1 MGIFRKE
8 AIASNKSNWIGRSS
22 RSIPKAY
29 GIPFFLSFII
39 IFILLCLIIKGTYS
53 INVEA
58 SGVVAFNPN
67 AYSLISPMDG
77 MVEGVKVIDG
87 QYVSVNE
94 KIMFI
99 NNKIKGASGIVSK
112 EKRENLN
119 NIMKLFNEKI
129 ILLNKKRDVNL
140 LKLSEAILNK
150 KNELRNVEGFLSVNK
165 VILSYSKD
173 KYDSFISYKNK
184 GVISEMML
192 YESRES
198 VLLND
203 EKLKNTLVNLT
214 RVKSD
219 LINLE
224 KEVNILSFSTDE
236 MINNVKQSMIEISQ
250 QLIEVDI
257 SESLEIVSPIS
268 GNVVGINKI
277 RGNKVR
283 QGDIVASVIPKGAV
297 PVIRLQI
304 GAESVGEIKIG
315 QKVKLRVAAYPWKRY
330 GKFIATIISVSEAV
344 VHQENG
350 KYFVVTVSPENRI
363 GLPLK
368 QGMQVEASI
377 LSEKKELYKWLFRMT
392 N

>member
-1 MGIFRKE
+1 MDIFLKE
-8 AIASNKSNWIGRSS
+8 AIASNKDNWIGRKS
-22 RSIPKAY
+22 RSIPKVY
-29 GIPFFLSFII
+29 GIPLFLSFII
-39 IFILLCLIIKGTYS
+39 IFVLFFLIVKGTYS
-53 INVEA
+53 ISIEA
-58 SGVVAFNPN
+58 SGHVAFNPN
-67 AYSLISPMDG
+67 AYSLIAPMDG
-77 MVEGVKVIDG
+77 TVEEVEVFDG
-87 QYVSVNE
+87 QYVSVNK
-94 KIMFI
+94 KIMLI
-99 NNKIKGASGIVSK
+99 NNEIKGTSGVVSK
-112 EKRENLN
+112 EKRKNLN
-119 NIMKLFNEKI
+119 NKIKLFNEKI
-129 ILLNKKRDVNL
+129 IMLNKKRDGSL

-150 KNELRNVEGFLSVNK
+150 KNELKNIESLLSVNK
-165 VILSYSKD
+165 EIFSYSKD

-184 GVISEMML
+184 GVISEMIL

-203 EKLKNTLVNLT
+203 EKIKNTLVNLT

-224 KEVNILSFSTDE
+224 KEVNVLNFSTDE
-236 MINNVKQSMIEISQ
+236 MINDVKQSMIEISQ

-257 SESLEIVSPIS
+257 SEILEIVSPIS

-277 RGNKVR
+277 RGNKVK

-304 GAESVGEIKIG
+304 SAESVGEIKIG

-330 GKFIATIISVSEAV
+330 GKFIATIISISEAV

-350 KYFVVTVSPENRI
+350 KHFIVTVSPESRI

-368 QGMQVEASI
+368 QGMRVEASI
-377 LSEKKELYKWLFRMT
+377 LSEKKELYKWLFRIT
-392 N
+392 D

>member
-1 MGIFRKE
+1 
-8 AIASNKSNWIGRSS
+8 
-22 RSIPKAY
+22 
-29 GIPFFLSFII
+29 
-39 IFILLCLIIKGTYS
+39 
-53 INVEA
+53 
-58 SGVVAFNPN
+58 
-67 AYSLISPMDG
+67 
-77 MVEGVKVIDG
+77 
-87 QYVSVNE
+87 
-94 KIMFI
+94 
-99 NNKIKGASGIVSK
+99 
-112 EKRENLN
+112 
-119 NIMKLFNEKI
+119 MKLFNEKI

-150 KNELRNVEGFLSVNK
+150 KNELRNVEDLLSVNK

-184 GVISEMML
+184 WIISEMML